1 MDIEND
7 TRNVS
12 MCLKPGPFGSD
23 YGRGL
28 LVFNELS
35 WEVVAYFV
43 DTDEIIYHHILILN
57 STNKVKNNVM

>member
-1 MDIEND
+1 
-7 TRNVS
+7 
-12 MCLKPGPFGSD
+12 MCLKPGPFGSE

-57 STNKVKNNVM
+57 STNKVKNNEM